1 MNALVADVTNVF
13 CKQWCSSKVTYSFAT
28 TQVVA
33 LLNQE

>member
-1 MNALVADVTNVF
+1 MNALVADVSNVF
-13 CKQWCSSKVTYSFAT
+13 CKQQCTSKTAYSFAT